1 MYAAG
6 ADGVPLG
13 GAAAQR
19 RLLALLT
26 ILAAAGK
33 AGASRD
39 RILALLWPEGDPDR
53 SRHAL
58 TQSLY
63 HARRNLGADDL
74 IIAAGGDLRLNPE
87 RITSDL
93 DELEEGARAGDP
105 ARVAAA
111 YQGPFLD
118 GFYLAG
124 APEFER
130 WASEQRDRLA
140 RIAADALDAL
150 GAAAEAKG
158 DHAEAAQW
166 RRRRV
171 AIDPLDTQATLR
183 LLNTLAAA
191 GDRTGALQHARVHAA
206 LVREELDVAPD
217 PAVLSA
223 VARIRREM
231 EEARAF
237 VPAVAAAPAEPVA
250 AGARAAI
257 TPPLVVAP
265 MDPPTTVDPAPA
277 ATPVEPRPVAL
288 TSATAPATWRPAP
301 HPVSTVHQVHRARW
315 VLGFFL
321 LALFGVAVAW
331 RMGHPPNGTPTLR
344 SLEQPVLVAPFR
356 IAGASDELN
365 YLRDGMVELLSMRL
379 ADDSSEHAIDPAAVL
394 RAWRDAGLGTMADVP
409 RDSALRVAGRLGA
422 GHLVLGSVVGNPARV
437 VLSATLIDVRTRRSV
452 AEGRVEGSTDS
463 LATLVDGLAARL
475 LASEAGESERL
486 GTRSTGSVQALRAYL
501 DGRAAEEQGEYLP
514 ASRAFERAVEIDSTF
529 TVAAF
534 HLALVADR
542 LNNAEQHDRGLALA
556 WAGREELTARDEA
569 HLVAFAGPRYPD
581 PSPAVEQLA
590 AWERAVSLAPDRADV
605 WLELGE
611 RFFYDGAVLGV
622 DSAVVRARQA
632 FGRALELAPGSA
644 RARRYLVLTAARMR
658 DREALQKL
666 ATPAALRDSLG
677 PLSPFVRWRVAMELR
692 DERELA
698 TVRAVMA
705 RLDDANLRAIAMS
718 AQYEPRSP
726 AAMGDAQRAM
736 EIRLRRAQRRSEL
749 LDALLAQHS
758 AALNRG
764 HTAQALALAEQV
776 GDLQPGARAHLRL
789 RVLDALYGGGD
800 TAAARDAAAQLAPS
814 ADAPLA
820 EDSRAREI
828 QLADACV
835 LAQWRIAH
843 GALGGVKAIIAREAD
858 AGMTREMVPVG
869 AAPGACAP
877 LLEAQLAV
885 AAKRKDAM
893 ARVQQVDSLMLSG
906 PAVSDAG
913 SYAPLL
919 VSRLYEA
926 LGDRRRALT
935 AVRRRPFMT
944 GWPRYEVAHLT
955 QEARMAAGVGETEIA
970 RRVREELI
978 VWRAP

>member
-19 RLLALLT
+19 RLLALLA

-33 AGASRD
+33 GGASRD

-53 SRHAL
+53 ARHAL

-74 IIAAGGDLRLNPE
+74 ILPAGGDLRLNPE

-93 DELEEGARAGDP
+93 EELEEAARTGDH

-118 GFYLAG
+118 GFFLAG
-124 APEFER
+124 SADFER
-130 WASEQRDRLA
+130 WTSEQRDRLA
-140 RIAADALDAL
+140 RIAADSLDAL
-150 GAAAEAKG
+150 ASAAESRN
-158 DHAEAAQW
+158 DYAESVQW

-171 AIDPLDTQATLR
+171 TIDPLDTQATLR
-183 LLNTLAAA
+183 LLAALSAA
-191 GDRTGALQHARVHAA
+191 GDRTGALQHARVYEA
-206 LVREELDVAPD
+206 LVRDELDVAPD
-217 PAVLSA
+217 PAVMAA

-231 EEARAF
+231 EEA
-237 VPAVAAAPAEPVA
+237 PIPAPAPMRPV
-250 AGARAAI
+250 
-257 TPPLVVAP
+257 
-265 MDPPTTVDPAPA
+265 PAPA
-277 ATPVEPRPVAL
+277 AVEGPAPTPALAMRVADGPPTGTLEPPEEITDAAPPDQGEPPRRWQPIASQPRP
-288 TSATAPATWRPAP
+288 PG
-301 HPVSTVHQVHRARW
+301 HQARRVRW
-315 VLGFFL
+315 ILGAFL
-321 LALFGVAVAW
+321 LALFGAAVGW
-331 RMGHPPNGTPTLR
+331 RIRHASNASPTLR
-344 SLEQPVLVAPFR
+344 SLEQPILVAPFR
-356 IAGASDELN
+356 IAGASEELN

-394 RAWRDAGLGTMADVP
+394 RAWADAGLGTLADVP
-409 RDSALRVAGRLGA
+409 RDSALSVAARLGA
-422 GHLVLGSVVGNPARV
+422 GHLVLGSVVGSPARV

-475 LASEAGESERL
+475 LASEAGEAERL
-486 GTRSTGSVQALRAYL
+486 GVQSTASVQALRAYL
-501 DGRAAEEQGEYLP
+501 DGRAAEEAGEYLP

-556 WAGREELTARDEA
+556 WAKREELTARDEA

-611 RFFYDGAVLGV
+611 RFFYEGAVLGV
-622 DSAVVRARQA
+622 DSAVARARQA
-632 FGRALELAPGSA
+632 FGRALELSPGSA
-644 RARRYLVLTAARMR
+644 RARRYLVLSAARMQ
-658 DREALQKL
+658 DHQALAKL

-677 PLSPFVRWRVAMELR
+677 PLSPFVRWRVALELG
-692 DERELA
+692 DERGLA
-698 TVRAVMA
+698 AVRAVLP

-726 AAMGDAQRAM
+726 GAMGDARRAM
-736 EIRLRRAQRRSEL
+736 AIRVLRAQRRSEL
-749 LDALLAQHS
+749 LDALLAEHS
-758 AALNRG
+758 AALNSGR
-764 HTAQALALAEQV
+764 TAQALALTEQI
-776 GDLQPGARAHLRL
+776 GDLQPGSRAHLRL
-789 RVLDALYGGGD
+789 RMLDGLYGGGD
-800 TAAARDAAAQLAPS
+800 TAAAHQAATQLAVT
-814 ADAPLA
+814 ADATLPSEA
-820 EDSRAREI
+820 RAREI

-835 LAQWRIAH
+835 LAQWRIAR
-843 GALGGVKAIIAREAD
+843 GQLAGVKAMVAQQAD
-858 AGMTREMVPVG
+858 AGMTREMVAVG
-869 AAPGACAP
+869 AAPGACAA

-885 AAKRKDAM
+885 AAQRKDAM
-893 ARVQQVDSLMLSG
+893 RKVQQVDSLMLSG

-926 LGDRRRALT
+926 LGDRRKALT

-955 QEARMAAGVGETEIA
+955 QEARMAAGVGESEIA
-970 RRVREELI
+970 RRVRAELL
-978 VWRAP
+978 VWRRP

>member
-6 ADGVPLG
+6 ADGTPLG

-19 RLLALLT
+19 RLLALLA
-26 ILAAAGK
+26 ILAVAGR
-33 AGASRD
+33 AGVSRD

-53 SRHAL
+53 ARHAL

-63 HARRNLGADDL
+63 HARRNLRADDL
-74 IIAAGGDLRLNPE
+74 IVPAGGDLRLNPD

-93 DELEEGARAGDP
+93 EELEEGARAGDH

-118 GFYLAG
+118 GFFLAG
-124 APEFER
+124 SAEFER

-140 RIAADALDAL
+140 RVAAGSLDAL
-150 GAAAEAKG
+150 ASAAESRNAF
-158 DHAEAAQW
+158 AEAAQW

-183 LLNTLAAA
+183 LLGTLSAA
-191 GDRTGALQHARVHAA
+191 GDRTGALQHARVYEA
-206 LVREELDVAPD
+206 LVRDELDVAPD
-217 PAVLSA
+217 PAVTAA

-231 EEARAF
+231 EE
-237 VPAVAAAPAEPVA
+237 
-250 AGARAAI
+250 G
-257 TPPLVVAP
+257 
-265 MDPPTTVDPAPA
+265 PAPLPTHAGPADIPA
-277 ATPVEPRPVAL
+277 AEERHQVTVEGVP
-288 TSATAPATWRPAP
+288 ATAPAPVPSPAPAPVQPERPAP
-301 HPVSTVHQVHRARW
+301 ARGPVMPVAGDPPPLPVHHGHRARW
-315 VLGFFL
+315 ILGVFL
-321 LALFGVAVAW
+321 LTLFGVAVGW
-331 RMGHPPNGTPTLR
+331 RMRHPSNGTPTLR
-344 SLEQPVLVAPFR
+344 SLEQPILVAPFR
-356 IAGASDELN
+356 IAGASEELN

-394 RAWRDAGLGTMADVP
+394 RAWADAGLGTLADVP
-409 RDSALRVAGRLGA
+409 RDSALSVAARLGA
-422 GHLVLGSVVGNPARV
+422 GHLVLGSVVGNPTRV

-452 AEGRVEGSTDS
+452 AEGSVEGSTDS

-475 LASEAGESERL
+475 LASEAGEADRL
-486 GTRSTGSVQALRAYL
+486 GARATASVQALRAYL
-501 DGRAAEEQGEYLP
+501 EGRAAEEQGEYLP

-556 WAGREELTARDEA
+556 WAKREELTARDEA

-611 RFFYDGAVLGV
+611 RFFYEGAVLGV
-622 DSAVVRARQA
+622 DSAVARARQA
-632 FGRALELAPGSA
+632 FGRALELSPGNA
-644 RARRYLVLTAARMR
+644 RARRYLVLSAARMH
-658 DREALQKL
+658 DHAAL
-666 ATPAALRDSLG
+666 ATLASRAALRDSLG
-677 PLSPFVRWRVAMELR
+677 PLSPFVRWRVALELG

-698 TVRAVMA
+698 AVRAVLP

-718 AQYEPRSP
+718 AQYEPRT
-726 AAMGDAQRAM
+726 AGAMSDARRAM
-736 EIRLRRAQRRSEL
+736 EIRVRRAQRRSEL
-749 LDALLAQHS
+749 LDALLAEHS
-758 AALNRG
+758 AALNSGRV
-764 HTAQALALAEQV
+764 ARALALTEQI

-800 TAAARDAAAQLAPS
+800 TVAARQAAVQLAVT
-814 ADAPLA
+814 AGGELA
-820 EDSRAREI
+820 ADSRVREI

-843 GALGGVKAIIAREAD
+843 GELGGVKAMIAQQAD

-869 AAPGACAP
+869 AAPGACAA

-885 AAKRKDAM
+885 AAERKDAM
-893 ARVQQVDSLMLSG
+893 KKVQQVDSLMLSG

-926 LGDRRRALT
+926 LGERRKALT

-944 GWPRYEVAHLT
+944 GWPRYEVAHLA
-955 QEARMAAGVGETEIA
+955 QEARMAAAVGETEIA
-970 RRVREELI
+970 RRVRAELL
-978 VWRAP
+978 VWRRP